1 MEERE
6 GNGHNASILKHDQLE
21 ESEMNIADLVLAWRG
36 GRNLIKHITDVLKV
50 QNILG
55 WKECNT
61 CRFFIIFYWVRQC
74 MRHILGA
81 LIHLFFSIVPTCI
94 RFYPFCKMRKLNDLN
109 LMSWGSRFLM

>member
-21 ESEMNIADLVLAWRG
+21 ESEMNITDLVLAWGG

-61 CRFFIIFYWVRQC
+61 CRFFILLGQAVYEAHFRCINSL
-74 MRHILGA
+74 IL
-81 LIHLFFSIVPTCI
+81 LNSPHLHSILSILQNEETEWL
-94 RFYPFCKMRKLNDLN
+94 YT
-109 LMSWGSRFLM
+109 